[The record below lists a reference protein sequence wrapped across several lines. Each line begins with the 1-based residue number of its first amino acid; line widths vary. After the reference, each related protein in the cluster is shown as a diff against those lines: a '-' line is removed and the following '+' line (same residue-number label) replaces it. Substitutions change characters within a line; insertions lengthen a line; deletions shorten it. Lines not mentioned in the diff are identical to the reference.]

1 MKEFWEEQSL
11 KKVEFIHSISNL
23 SRDQDFSKEKSK
35 IEMLVVKNNF
45 DEIKKHFDSC
55 IEIGAGTCQWT
66 PLIKKYSKSVLATDT
81 SMSMLKKGKEYLE
94 KKYQLKGV
102 SFFSGDILKE
112 EFPEKSPYD
121 LFFISG
127 LVLYLDEKI
136 FLDLLNFINN
146 FSSKDSIILMR
157 EPVAINKRYILDNVF
172 SEELQMNY
180 SAIYRT
186 ESEIIENFKKFK
198 FSISDK
204 KWFHPDGSKFNKWD
218 ETRLKLFTFK
228 RSSK

>member
-1 MKEFWEEQSL
+1 MKEFWEKQSL
-11 KKVEFIHSISNL
+11 KKVEFIHSVSNL
-23 SRDQDFSKEKSK
+23 SKDQDFSKEKSK
-35 IEMLVVKNNF
+35 VEMLTVQNYM
-45 DEIKKHFDSC
+45 DSIKKHFNSC

-66 PLIKKYSKSVLATDT
+66 PLLSNYSKQVLATDT
-81 SMSMLKKGKEYLE
+81 SESMLKKGKEYLE
-94 KKYQLKGV
+94 KKFKLKGI

-127 LVLYLDEKI
+127 LVLYLDEKDLL
-136 FLDLLNFINN
+136 FLLNFIDN
-146 FSSKDSIILMR
+146 FASKDSTIVMR
-157 EPVAINKRYILDNVF
+157 EPVAIKKKYILNNVF

-186 ESEIIENFKKFK
+186 ENEIIDSFKKVR
-198 FSISDK
+198 FSISNK
-204 KWFHPDGSKFNKWD
+204 KWLHSDGSKFNRWK

-228 RSSK
+228 RLTK